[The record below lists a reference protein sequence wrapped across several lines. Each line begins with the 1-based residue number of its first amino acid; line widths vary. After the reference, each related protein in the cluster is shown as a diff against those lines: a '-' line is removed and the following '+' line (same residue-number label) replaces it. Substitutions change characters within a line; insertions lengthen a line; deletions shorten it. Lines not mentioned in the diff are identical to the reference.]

1 MKAKR
6 LYLTFFILS
15 ILMIGEIRAQV
26 LLYID
31 GDVAQKVA
39 LTMAELNHLPMQ
51 QYVVTGEHHDTI
63 TYDVIQL
70 THVLALAGVP
80 TKDQLKGEELQ
91 KIVVVTAGDGYK
103 VVFSLPEL
111 DPKTEAG
118 AVLLAI
124 GQDGKP
130 LNKQVGP
137 LQIIAPNDR
146 LHSRWVR
153 EARHIDI
160 LHSTH

>member
-1 MKAKR
+1 MNAR
-6 LYLTFFILS
+6 RIYLTFAIFS

-26 LLYID
+26 LLGID

-39 LTMAELNHLPMQ
+39 LTMAELNRLPMQ

-63 TYDVIQL
+63 TYDVVQL

-80 TKDQLKGEELQ
+80 TRDQLKGEELQ
-91 KIVVVTAGDGYK
+91 KIVVITAGDGYK

-111 DPKTEAG
+111 DPKTEG
-118 AVLLAI
+118 GTVLLAI

-130 LNKQVGP
+130 LRKQIGP
-137 LQIIAPNDR
+137 LRIIVPNDR

-153 EARHIDI
+153 DVRHIDVVY
-160 LHSTH
+160 SRD